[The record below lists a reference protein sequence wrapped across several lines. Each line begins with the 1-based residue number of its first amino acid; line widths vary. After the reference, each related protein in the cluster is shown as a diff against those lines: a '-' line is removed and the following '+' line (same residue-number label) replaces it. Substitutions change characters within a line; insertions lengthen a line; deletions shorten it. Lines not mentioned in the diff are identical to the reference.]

1 MRSHNGEKPFEC
13 PTCSRRF
20 KDKSNL
26 KQHEATHKEVKPH
39 QCPQCGQGF
48 AFRRNMIRHME
59 THQGGVKNYC
69 NNTLSQTSIE
79 TIGVSTILT
88 TLPSASNSVEI
99 EKDPRESHRCPDCQ
113 VRFANLKTLRQ
124 HQKSAHSTPGS
135 FECSICKK
143 SWKNECELRSHM
155 MEHTDKRKRY
165 LCPHCNKSCDRPSD
179 LVKHIRVHTGD
190 KPFQCQTCDK
200 RFADRSL
207 FLKHTRTHK
216 TNNESQV
223 FVCGICDKKFQV
235 ETNLEK
241 HVKVHTTASYACSS
255 CGKKFYDELSLQA
268 HINLHNGA
276 TPFNCSFCGKEFS
289 YFADMKKHERVHTGE
304 KPHKCSHCDKSFSDR
319 SALRKHERRHEMVSA
334 GPQQIQC
341 LGCNRSFFKEEAF
354 FKHATLLRCTAYA
367 LRCCFFVKIP
377 QMWTT
382 FCSEYGSLYQWMI
395 NHNQWWKNVQLWKP
409 ACQEVS
415 RKAKHDWPRLSPT
428 MDRQVIRRSNN
439 TGAGGVLL
447 SLKALKNNQAAIPNS
462 SLGKTSIE
470 KMFSF
475 GHSGVG
481 MGYMVYQFHAP
492 IFVPLSRGASLVN
505 KRSHKKTH
513 CGHWSKNPYPL
524 LTALLSKGSL
534 FKDLATYLQSRKK
547 PVSNADRKVFF
558 SSSLLAEEFLD
569 TLQYKISR

>member
-1 MRSHNGEKPFEC
+1 MSSRSRQVNCESLVPLFSFCNTELSGTNIQAKSSSARSATRASAAFQSLRSTLLLTLRNVHFPALPATKHFLGHIISRYTPPSPSSSFSPLHPQVHTRIHTGERPYKCCQCERTFVDSSALRGHMRSHNGEKPFEC

-59 THQGGVKNYC
+59 THQGGLRNDC

-79 TIGVSTILT
+79 TIGASTILT
-88 TLPSASNSVEI
+88 SLPSGSNCVEI

-179 LVKHIRVHTGD
+179 LAKHIRVHTGD

-216 TNNESQV
+216 TNVESQV

-241 HVKVHTTASYACSS
+241 HMKVHTTASYACSS

-289 YFADMKKHERVHTGE
+289 YFADLKKHERVHTGE

-354 FKHATLLRCTAYA
+354 FKHATLLRCTTNA
-367 LRCCFFVKIP
+367 LRCCFLSRSHKYEK
-377 QMWTT
+377 T
-382 FCSEYGSLYQWMI
+382 FCSEYGSMYQ
-395 NHNQWWKNVQLWKP
+395 
-409 ACQEVS
+409 
-415 RKAKHDWPRLSPT
+415 
-428 MDRQVIRRSNN
+428 
-439 TGAGGVLL
+439 
-447 SLKALKNNQAAIPNS
+447 
-462 SLGKTSIE
+462 
-470 KMFSF
+470 
-475 GHSGVG
+475 
-481 MGYMVYQFHAP
+481 
-492 IFVPLSRGASLVN
+492 
-505 KRSHKKTH
+505 
-513 CGHWSKNPYPL
+513 
-524 LTALLSKGSL
+524 
-534 FKDLATYLQSRKK
+534 
-547 PVSNADRKVFF
+547 
-558 SSSLLAEEFLD
+558 
-569 TLQYKISR
+569 